1 MVTSTY
7 VGSGKVLWADNTP
20 GENVLHGQWSSPA
33 YAVLGGVPQVIFGA
47 GDGWV
52 YSFDPRGDGQGKAKV
67 LWKFDANP
75 KTSFYTVSGRATRNH
90 IIATPV
96 IYDGMVYVA
105 VGEDPEHGEGV
116 GHLWCIDPTK
126 RGDVSPEL
134 AFNSADPDTQI
145 PHKRLQAVVEEDG
158 DFVRAN
164 PNSAAVWHYGERDAN
179 GDGRI
184 DFEETMHRTVG
195 TVAIKDD
202 ILYIADFSGL
212 FHCLDAKTGK
222 VHWTYDML
230 AATWGS
236 PLVVDGK
243 VYVGDDDGDVA
254 IFRHSADPAVA
265 MNGGEPYYGEMRM
278 GNMVRGTPIVAGNV
292 LYIASCSHLFAIEGD
307 DSQ

>member
-1 MVTSTY
+1 
-7 VGSGKVLWADNTP
+7 VLWTDASP
-20 GENVLHGQWSSPA
+20 GLNILHGQWSSPTFG
-33 YAVLGGVPQVIFGA
+33 VLGGQPQVIFAG

-52 YSFDPRGDGQGKAKV
+52 YSFDPHGDGQGNAKL

-75 KTSFYTVSGRATRNH
+75 KNSFYTVSGRATRNH

-96 IYDGMVYVA
+96 IYEDLVYVA

-134 AFNSADPDTQI
+134 AFNSADPDTPI
-145 PHKRLQAVVEEDG
+145 PHKRLQAVVEEEG

-164 PNSAAVWHYGERDAN
+164 PNSAAIWHYGEVDSN

-202 ILYIADFSGL
+202 VLYIADFSGL
-212 FHCLDAKTGK
+212 FHSLDAKTGK

-254 IFRHSADPAVA
+254 IFRHSADPKVA
-265 MNGGEPYYGEMRM
+265 MKDEDGSMTPALGEI
-278 GNMVRGTPIVAGNV
+278 NMLNSVYTTPVVADNV
-292 LYIASCSHLFAIEGD
+292 LYITNRSYLFAIED
-307 DSQ
+307 EKE